1 MLKQVVKEE
10 EKQIED
16 DYKGSLQHAMHGGKD
31 ALARLKQLRKE
42 RLEKKGTDPQ
52 PEESDSDAPSES
64 DSDSEE
70 VPEDGDKFQKP
81 VDRLKKLTKNQRN

>member
-16 DYKGSLQHAMHGGKD
+16 DYKGSLLHAQHGGKD
-31 ALARLKQLRKE
+31 ALDRLKQLRKE

-52 PEESDSDAPSES
+52 PESDSDAPSES

-70 VPEDGDKFQKP
+70 VPEDGDQFQKP

>member
-1 MLKQVVKEE
+1 
-10 EKQIED
+10 
-16 DYKGSLQHAMHGGKD
+16 MHGGKD